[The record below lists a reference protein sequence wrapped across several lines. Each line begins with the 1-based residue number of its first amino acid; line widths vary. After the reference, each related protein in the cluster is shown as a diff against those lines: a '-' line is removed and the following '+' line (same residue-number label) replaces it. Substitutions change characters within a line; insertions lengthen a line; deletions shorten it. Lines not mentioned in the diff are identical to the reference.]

1 MVLCFV
7 NSEMESMVKYVCDR
21 ALRKV
26 RVKQASGQKQMIV
39 EREGG

>member
-1 MVLCFV
+1 VK
-7 NSEMESMVKYVCDR
+7 SEKESMVKYVCDR

-26 RVKQASGQKQMIV
+26 MVKQANGDKQMIV